1 MINTPDIISLLC
13 CRRKLHSRDEVCPVR
28 IQTLLNKV
36 HPLKSF
42 VYATCRLEE
51 RKDRSVLVATIKP
64 RKNGKVI
71 CSGCAKP
78 RRLYDHRGERRFDFV
93 PLWNIPVYFEY
104 HMRRVDCPK
113 CGVKIEWVPWADG
126 KSQTTKSFQLF
137 LAQWARKLSWKE
149 TATSFGSSWDTVY
162 RSVKVVV
169 DFGLA
174 HRNLDGIE
182 AIGVDEV
189 QHGKG
194 HKYITVV
201 YQLDAGVRRLI
212 YVGKSRTTKTLLR
225 FFFEFGKERTAAL
238 KFICSDM
245 WKPYLKV
252 IAKKAPQALNILDRF
267 HIVSHLTKAVNQVRI
282 DEVKRL
288 KDEGYDEAVLRHTKY
303 CFLKNPENLTPKQEA
318 KLDDVLSYDLKSV
331 RAYLLKESFQLF
343 WNYDS
348 PYWAEWYLEKWCKRA
363 MYSRLEPI
371 KKFVKTIR
379 SHQPLIMN
387 WFKAKKAYSSGI
399 VEGMNR
405 NVNLVTRKAF
415 GFRSYEVLKIALF
428 HTMGGLPEPEST
440 HRFCG

>member
-1 MINTPDIISLLC
+1 M
-13 CRRKLHSRDEVCPVR
+13 R

-42 VYATCRLEE
+42 VYTACRIETYSN
-51 RKDRSVLVATIKP
+51 RVVLVAAIKP

-71 CSGCAKP
+71 CSGCGKA
-78 RRLYDHRGERRFDFV
+78 RRLYDRRDKRRFDFV
-93 PLWNIPVYFEY
+93 PLWNIPVCLEY
-104 HMRRVDCPK
+104 RMRRVDCLK
-113 CGVKIEWVPWADG
+113 CGVKIEKVPWADG
-126 KSQTTKSFQLF
+126 KSHTTKAFALF
-137 LAQWARKLSWKE
+137 LAQWARKRSWKE
-149 TATSFGSSWDTVY
+149 TARCFGSSWDPVF

-169 DFGLA
+169 AYGLA
-174 HRNLDGIE
+174 HRNLEGIE

-189 QHGKG
+189 HYGKG
-194 HKYITVV
+194 HKYLTMV
-201 YQLDAGVRRLI
+201 YQLDAGMRRLI
-212 YVGKSRTTKTLLR
+212 YIGRKRTTKTLVR

-238 KFICSDM
+238 KFVCSDM
-245 WKPYLKV
+245 WRPYLKV

-267 HIVSHLTKAVNQVRI
+267 HIVSHLTKAVHQVRV
-282 DEVKRL
+282 DEVKLL
-288 KDEGYDEAVLRHTKY
+288 KEEGYDETILRHTKY
-303 CFLKNPENLTPKQEA
+303 CFLKNPKNLNPKQEA

-343 WNYDS
+343 WDYDS

-363 MYSRLEPI
+363 MRSRLEPI

-379 SHQPLIMN
+379 THQPLIMN
-387 WFKAKKAYSSGI
+387 WFKAQKAYSSGI

-415 GFRSYEVLKIALF
+415 GFRSYEALKTALF

>member
-1 MINTPDIISLLC
+1 MRLETI
-13 CRRKLHSRDEVCPVR
+13 
-28 IQTLLNKV
+28 LNCV

-42 VYATCRLEE
+42 VYAKTRFEE
-51 RKDRSVLVATIKP
+51 VNGQLAIIAEVEG
-64 RKNGKVI
+64 RKNGLVY
-71 CSGCAKP
+71 CSKCLRP
-78 RRLYDHRGERRFDFV
+78 CPIYDHSPEARLFQFV
-93 PLWNIPVYFEY
+93 PLWNIPFYLRY
-104 HMRRVDCPK
+104 RMRRANCPEH
-113 CGVKIEWVPWADG
+113 GVHVESVPWTDG
-126 KSQTTKSFQLF
+126 KSHTTKAFQLF
-137 LAQWARKLSWKE
+137 LARWARKLCWKE
-149 TATSFGSSWDTVY
+149 TAESFCTSWDTVY
-162 RSVKVVV
+162 RSVKTIVAY
-169 DFGLA
+169 GLE
-174 HRNLDGIE
+174 HRSLDGIE

-189 QHGKG
+189 QYGKG
-194 HKYITVV
+194 HKYLTVV

-212 YVGKSRTTKTLLR
+212 YVGRHRTTKTLLR
-225 FFFEFGKERTAAL
+225 FFFEFGKERTARL

-245 WKPYLKV
+245 WQPYLKV

-267 HIVSHLTKAVNQVRI
+267 HIVSHLTKAVNQVRV

-288 KDEGYDEAVLRHTKY
+288 KEEGFDETVLRHTKY

-318 KLDDVLSYDLKSV
+318 KLDDVLEYDLKSV

-343 WNYDS
+343 WDYDS
-348 PYWAEWYLEKWCKRA
+348 PYWAEWYLNKWSKRA
-363 MYSRLEPI
+363 MRSRLEPI

-379 SHQPLIMN
+379 THQPLIMN

-428 HTMGGLPEPEST
+428 HTMGNLPEPEST

>member
-1 MINTPDIISLLC
+1 
-13 CRRKLHSRDEVCPVR
+13 VR
-28 IQTLLNKV
+28 IETLLNYC

-42 VYATCRLEE
+42 VYSKCRLKL
-51 RKDRSVLVATIKP
+51 RNVRPTLVVTIEP
-64 RKNGKVI
+64 RKNGKVY
-71 CSGCAKP
+71 CSVCGNAC
-78 RRLYDHRGERRFDFV
+78 RCYDRLDIREFDFV
-93 PLWNIPVYFEY
+93 PLWNIPVHFEY
-104 HMRRVDCPK
+104 QMRRVNCPQ
-113 CGVKIEWVPWADG
+113 CGVRVEQIPWANG
-126 KSQTTKSFQLF
+126 KSHTTKAFELF

-149 TATSFGSSWDTVY
+149 TARSFGTCWDTVY

-169 DFGLA
+169 AYGLK
-174 HRNLDGIE
+174 HRNLEGIE
-182 AIGVDEV
+182 AIGVDEI
-189 QHGKG
+189 QYGKG
-194 HKYITVV
+194 HKYLTVV
-201 YQLDAGVRRLI
+201 YQLDAGMRRLL
-212 YVGKSRTTKTLLR
+212 YVGKERTTKTLLR
-225 FFFEFGKERTAAL
+225 IFFEFGKERTARL
-238 KFICSDM
+238 ELVCSDM

-267 HIVSHLTKAVNQVRI
+267 HIVSHLTKAVNQVRV
-282 DEVKRL
+282 DEVRRL
-288 KDEGYDEAVLRHTKY
+288 KEEGYDEAVLRHTKY

-318 KLDDVLSYDLKSV
+318 KLDEVLSYDLKSV

-343 WNYDS
+343 WDYES

-363 MYSRLEPI
+363 MRSRLEPI

-379 SHQPLIMN
+379 THQPLIMN

-428 HTMGGLPEPEST
+428 HTMGCLPEPEST

>member
-1 MINTPDIISLLC
+1 
-13 CRRKLHSRDEVCPVR
+13 VR
-28 IQTLLNKV
+28 IETLLNYC

-42 VYATCRLEE
+42 VYSKCRLGI
-51 RKDRSVLVATIKP
+51 RNVRPTLVVTIEP
-64 RKNGKVI
+64 RKNGKVY
-71 CSGCAKP
+71 CSVCGNAC
-78 RRLYDHRGERRFDFV
+78 RCYDRLDIREFDFV
-93 PLWNIPVYFEY
+93 PLWNIPVRFEY
-104 HMRRVDCPK
+104 QMRRVRCPQ
-113 CGVKIEWVPWADG
+113 CGVRVEQVPWANG
-126 KSQTTKSFQLF
+126 KSHTTKAFELF

-149 TATSFGSSWDTVY
+149 TARSFGTCWDTVY

-169 DFGLA
+169 AYGLKY
-174 HRNLDGIE
+174 RNLEGIE
-182 AIGVDEV
+182 AIGVDEI
-189 QHGKG
+189 QYGKG
-194 HKYITVV
+194 HKYLTVV
-201 YQLDAGVRRLI
+201 YQLDAGVRRLL
-212 YVGKSRTTKTLLR
+212 YVGKDRTTKTLLKI
-225 FFFEFGKERTAAL
+225 FFEFGKERTARL
-238 KFICSDM
+238 KFVCSDM
-245 WKPYLKV
+245 WQPYLKV

-267 HIVSHLTKAVNQVRI
+267 HIVSHLTKAVNQVRV

-288 KDEGYDEAVLRHTKY
+288 KEEGYDETVLRHTKY

-318 KLDDVLSYDLKSV
+318 KLDDVLGYDLKSV

-343 WNYDS
+343 WDYES

-363 MYSRLEPI
+363 MRSRLEPI

-379 SHQPLIMN
+379 AHQPLIMN

-440 HRFCG
+440 HKFCG